1 MTRTGKKY
9 PLTKEFREAIIN
21 YIASERIANYVFAAR
36 VEVSP
41 SYLTGIT
48 TGFLNF
54 PLHEARVK
62 RVAETI
68 GYTGPCFVVD
78 EQQTAAAAK

>member
-9 PLTKEFREAIIN
+9 PLTKEFKEAISSHIQ
-21 YIASERIANYVFAAR
+21 AKRLAHYVFASK

-41 SYLTGIT
+41 SHLTGII
-48 TGFLNF
+48 TGSMNF
-54 PLHEARVK
+54 PLHEPRVK
-62 RVAETI
+62 RIAEAI

-78 EQQTAAAAK
+78 EQQTAVAR